1 MTMEYR
7 KKYERKEGYQFI
19 IDLRDRYKGKTAA
32 GMRST
37 LQTLVQ
43 SNTLSEFTFRDD
55 AGGTRNYYVD
65 VRIPSGEETTGHLE
79 DGQMLVEVKEL

>member
-19 IDLRDRYKGKTAA
+19 VDLSDRYKGKTAA

-55 AGGTRNYYVD
+55 TGGTRNYYVD
-65 VRIPSGEETTGHLE
+65 VRTPSGEEMTGHME
-79 DGQMLVEVKEL
+79 YGQTLVEVKEL